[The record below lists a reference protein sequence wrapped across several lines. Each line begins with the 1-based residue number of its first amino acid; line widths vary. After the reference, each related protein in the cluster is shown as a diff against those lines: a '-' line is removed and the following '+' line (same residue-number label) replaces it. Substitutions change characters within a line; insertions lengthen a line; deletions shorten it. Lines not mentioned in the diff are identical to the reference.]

1 MEKSEIISKY
11 ISYVSEQGEKPKNEY
26 IFAKH
31 LKITETTFYTYFPS
45 LNALEQ
51 QLWLHT
57 IDNTLTRL
65 HTDQNYEGYSAREK
79 LLSFYYTYVEEL
91 NQHRSFYKQLLK
103 LDIPNL
109 KSTPSQFKSIR
120 DKYLGY
126 VNGLLEE
133 AKSNGEVKSRLF
145 VDKTY
150 GDLLF
155 LQFLF
160 VLKYWDGDQSQG
172 FEKTDAAIEKAV
184 NLSFEA
190 LSSNLIDS
198 FFDFAKFIIKK

>member
-1 MEKSEIISKY
+1 MEKSEIINKY
-11 ISYVSEQGEKPKNEY
+11 ISYVAEHGEKPKNEY
-26 IFAKH
+26 IFARH
-31 LKITETTFYTYFPS
+31 IKITETTFHAHFPS
-45 LNALEQ
+45 LSALEQ
-51 QLWLHT
+51 QLWLQS

-65 HTDQNYEGYSAREK
+65 HTDQNYPGYSAREK

-91 NQHRSFYKQLLK
+91 NQHRSFYKHLLK

-109 KSTPSQFKSIR
+109 KNTPSQFKSIR
-120 DKYLGY
+120 DKYLSY
-126 VNGLLEE
+126 VNELLEE
-133 AKSNGEVKSRLF
+133 AKSTGEVKARLF

-160 VLKYWDGDQSQG
+160 VLRYWYGDNSQG